1 MRLSG
6 AAAAVFRR
14 VIQNAV
20 AVVALENLLV
30 PEHRVEDLRP
40 QPHVADAAD
49 AVARFGDGDAVP
61 LLRHALVDRQ
71 QVLVD
76 GGDERGP
83 LRGHALRGGLELA
96 VLRQHLAL
104 IGLDGFLLRGELRL
118 AALDRGREV
127 VGLDH
132 MFEHLLLEES

>member
-1 MRLSG
+1 M
-6 AAAAVFRR
+6 AATSV
-14 VIQNAV
+14 
-20 AVVALENLLV
+20 
-30 PEHRVEDLRP
+30 
-40 QPHVADAAD
+40 
-49 AVARFGDGDAVP
+49 
-61 LLRHALVDRQ
+61 
-71 QVLVD
+71 
-76 GGDERGP
+76 GP
-83 LRGHALRGGLELA
+83 LCGHALRGGLELA